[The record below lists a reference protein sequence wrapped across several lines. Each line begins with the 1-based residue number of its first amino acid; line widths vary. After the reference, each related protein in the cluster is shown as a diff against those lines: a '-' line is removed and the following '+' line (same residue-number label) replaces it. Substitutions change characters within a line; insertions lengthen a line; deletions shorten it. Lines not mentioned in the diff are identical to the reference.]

1 MSTPDAPQRIADAA
15 DALGIALP
23 DLAIQHLLNYRDLI
37 VKWNRVYN
45 LTSVGSAD
53 QMIERHLIDS
63 LSIAPLIKRGS
74 VLDIG
79 SGAGL
84 PGIPLAIAL
93 PHHAFTLVDTSAKR
107 TRFMVQAIAEL
118 RLTNVRVVQTR
129 IELFKPSEGFTTI
142 TSRAFSAL
150 RDFVAAGAP
159 LLAENGELIAMK
171 GQLQESEFAP
181 LEPTW
186 NITRLV
192 LDYPGRNGERH
203 AVILSR
209 PAS

>member
-1 MSTPDAPQRIADAA
+1 MNAQDEAQRIADAA

-23 DLAIQHLLNYRDLI
+23 DSAIHHLLAYRDLI

-53 QMIERHLIDS
+53 EMIERHLVDS

-84 PGIPLAIAL
+84 PGIPLAIVL
-93 PHHAFTLVDTSAKR
+93 PDRAFTLVDTSAKR

-129 IELFKPSEGFTTI
+129 IERFSPGEDFTTI

-150 RDFVAAGAP
+150 HDFVAASTP
-159 LLAENGELIAMK
+159 LLAENGKLIAMK
-171 GQLQESEFAP
+171 GQLQESEFDP

-186 NITRLV
+186 NIVRLE